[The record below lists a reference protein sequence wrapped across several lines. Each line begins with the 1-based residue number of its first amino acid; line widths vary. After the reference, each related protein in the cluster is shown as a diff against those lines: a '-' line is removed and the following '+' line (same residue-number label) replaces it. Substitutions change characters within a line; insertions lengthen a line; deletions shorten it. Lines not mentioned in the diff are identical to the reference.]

1 MQMWTPGSISR
12 QVRDAGLA
20 GRVVDGRQCVV
31 LVKGVL
37 RIVNLVGSGVV
48 QPAPS
53 CGQGWQSARA

>member
-1 MQMWTPGSISR
+1 MPVGRAGGRRTAMRRPGE
-12 QVRDAGLA
+12 
-20 GRVVDGRQCVV
+20 
-31 LVKGVL
+31 KVL